1 MKHTHDATDKSNLR
15 LALDAM
21 KVGQPLAT
29 VLSFTGGFSPLLSAF
44 WFGSVNKIKMDRGRV
59 FKSEGKAQ
67 RDCPLLARRQNRK
80 SVEIFCRFLQEN
92 GQKVDLQKKKERK
105 KQIQQRYQ
113 RKVFPVKCL
122 TLFWSV

>member
-29 VLSFTGGFSPLLSAF
+29 VLTGVCVCVYPLLFAF
-44 WFGSVNKIKMDRGRV
+44 WFVSVSKTKMERGRV

-67 RDCPLLARRQNRK
+67 RGCPLLTRRQNRT

-92 GQKVDLQKKKERK
+92 GQKVYLQKNKRK
-105 KQIQQRYQ
+105 KQIQ
-113 RKVFPVKCL
+113 
-122 TLFWSV
+122 T